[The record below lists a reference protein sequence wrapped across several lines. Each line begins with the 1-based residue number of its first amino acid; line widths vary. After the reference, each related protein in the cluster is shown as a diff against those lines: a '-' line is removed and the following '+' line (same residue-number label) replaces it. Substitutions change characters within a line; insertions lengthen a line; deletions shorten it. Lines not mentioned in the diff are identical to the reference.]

1 MGILRIVGLG
11 PSDARHLT
19 LEALQVIH
27 GPGEHILRTAH
38 HGAVSYFHEHNID
51 VTSFDDLYE
60 EGETFDAIY
69 EKMVEI
75 LAEKSRDKDVNF
87 YVPGHP
93 LIAERA
99 ALTLVHREDVNT
111 EVISGMSFLEP
122 MLTMVG
128 RDPIEGLK
136 LIDGDQF
143 HPTDL
148 DRHVDTIVT
157 QVYNQRILSEL
168 KIALGEIYGD
178 DFEVFAVSDAGI
190 REKETLL
197 RLPVYALDRD
207 VEASYQTSLFIP
219 RVREDASKDFTD
231 LLRIVERLRSPE
243 GCPWDAAQTHE
254 SLAPHIVEEA
264 CELSY
269 ALKDNDVNAVVEELG
284 DVLFHVLM
292 QAQIGAE
299 EGEFFLQDVTDAI
312 SQKLIHRHPHVF
324 SDSKEPVDWEALKD
338 EEKEVE
344 GVEETLRKAVYGR
357 PAFYGADVLAKRLC
371 RLGFRWEHIEELL
384 LKVHEELKELEEAI
398 SERDEGH
405 IREEL
410 GDFLLMTHHLTHF
423 LGYNAEDTLHMA
435 LEKTIRR
442 MGAMESLAHH
452 RGANLAECS
461 LEEMEALWQEV
472 KASTEFSS
480 LQGGY
485 HEQI

>member
-38 HGAVSYFHEHNID
+38 HGAVSYFHEHKIAFS
-51 VTSFDDLYE
+51 SFDPLYE
-60 EGETFDAIY
+60 EGETFDGIY

-75 LAEKSRDKDVNF
+75 LVEKSREKDVNF

-99 ALTLVHREDVNT
+99 ALTLIHREDVRT

-122 MLTMVG
+122 MLTLVG
-128 RDPIEGLK
+128 RDPIDGLK
-136 LIDGDQF
+136 LIDGDQL
-143 HPTDL
+143 HLTDF

-168 KIALGEIYGD
+168 KIALGELYGD
-178 DFEVFAVSDAGI
+178 DFEVFSVSDAGI
-190 REKETLL
+190 RGKETLL

-219 RVREDASKDFTD
+219 RVEKDAPKDMTD
-231 LLRIVERLRSPE
+231 LFHIVERLRSPE

-254 SLAPHIVEEA
+254 SLAPHVVEEA

-269 ALKDNDVNAVVEELG
+269 AIKDKDVGGIVEELG

-292 QAQIGAE
+292 QVQIGAE

-324 SDSKEPVDWEALKD
+324 TASKEPVDWETLKD
-338 EEKEVE
+338 EEKAAQ
-344 GVEETLRKAVYGR
+344 GVEEALRHAVYRR
-357 PAFYGADVLAKRLC
+357 PAFYGAEVLAKRLS
-371 RLGFRWEHIEELL
+371 RLGFRWQHIEELL
-384 LKVHEELKELEEAI
+384 LKVHEELMELEEAI
-398 SERDEGH
+398 SEGDEGH
-405 IREEL
+405 ICEEL
-410 GDFLLMTHHLTHF
+410 GDFLLMTHHLTTF

-472 KASTEFSS
+472 KASTELSS
-480 LQGGY
+480 F
-485 HEQI
+485 